1 MYAVYPYVKAFH
13 IVGFVAWFAGLFYWL
28 RIFVYLAE
36 AHEREE
42 PARAIL
48 FEQFTRMERRVY
60 GIITVPGMLF
70 TFACGIA
77 MLVLNPAIL
86 AQGWL
91 QIKLGL
97 LLGLAGFQGYA
108 KRFVRGMEADPDG
121 TAATSERLRLMNEV
135 PTVFLLAIVLL
146 AVLRSGLDAAIGFG
160 ILLVFVV
167 GLAAG
172 VRYYKGYRL
181 RHPGH

>member
-1 MYAVYPYVKAFH
+1 MALLYVKAAH
-13 IVGFVAWFAGLFYWL
+13 VVGFVAWFAGLFYWL

-36 AHEREE
+36 SLAREE

-60 GIITVPGMLF
+60 AIITRPAMVF
-70 TFACGIA
+70 TLACGTA
-77 MLVLNPAIL
+77 MLVIEPSYL

-91 QIKLGL
+91 QIKLVLIAL
-97 LLGLAGFQGYA
+97 LVGFQAYA
-108 KRFVRGMEADPDG
+108 KTYVTRLEAAPGEDVRP
-121 TAATSERLRLMNEV
+121 ERLRLMNEV

-146 AVLRSGLDAAIGFG
+146 AVLRSGLDAGVALGTVA
-160 ILLVFVV
+160 VFAV

-172 VRYYKGYRL
+172 VRYYRGYRT
-181 RHPGH
+181 RHPEH